1 MNTNAGMTSLE
12 IRKETGHD
20 VRQMRIGHR
29 DQYVQ
34 YSHQMTAGT
43 ADSSA
48 RTLTRLVPLIYGA
61 LLGGLVGSVALGMVF
76 GLLMSAALDIRM
88 GDKSIGRPLLRP
100 VFRLACPFVLPL
112 LRALGIA
119 GSGPR
124 LPVPAGLR
132 DARCDGR

>member
-1 MNTNAGMTSLE
+1 MDTNADRASLE
-12 IRKETGHD
+12 IRKETRHD
-20 VRQMRIGHR
+20 VGQMVNAHR

-61 LLGGLVGSVALGMVF
+61 LLGGLVGSIALGMVF
-76 GLLMSAALDIRM
+76 GLLMSAALDMRM

-100 VFRLACPFVLPL
+100 VFRLGCPFVSPL
-112 LRALGIA
+112 LRALGVA
-119 GSGPR
+119 GSGLR
-124 LPVPAGLR
+124 LPVTARLR
-132 DARCDGR
+132 DMRCDGR